1 MPQTYGV
8 PIEEIQRGIKHGV
21 RKVNIDTDN
30 RMAITGQIRRVF
42 QEHPEEFDPRK
53 YLKPAEEAMIKI
65 CKLRFEQFQT
75 VGQAPKIKKVLTLPE
90 MAKRYASG
98 ELDPKFG

>member
-1 MPQTYGV
+1 
-8 PIEEIQRGIKHGV
+8 
-21 RKVNIDTDN
+21 
-30 RMAITGQIRRVF
+30 
-42 QEHPEEFDPRK
+42 
-53 YLKPAEEAMIKI
+53 MIKI